1 MSSRRRSHFDATS
14 NKRSEVSR
22 GTSDGQDI
30 FDATG
35 ERMYLSKQEA
45 LQEIGLAIAPAFPA
59 DARFT
64 AADELT
70 AISVKLDT
78 GRIITVRFSRSVL
91 RKYANANPSSRQR
104 AKLVIRSLCERHLL
118 DDPGKRSGQR
128 VIEAETGLEKALNR
142 SILTAQVAGG

>member
-1 MSSRRRSHFDATS
+1 
-14 NKRSEVSR
+14 
-22 GTSDGQDI
+22 
-30 FDATG
+30 
-35 ERMYLSKQEA
+35 MYLSKQEA

-70 AISVKLDT
+70 AISVKLDS

-91 RKYANANPSSRQR
+91 RKYANANPPSRQR
-104 AKLVIRSLCERHLL
+104 AKLVIRSLCEEHLL
-118 DDPGKRSGQR
+118 GPGKRSGHR

-142 SILTAQVAGG
+142 SPFTAEVAGG

>member
-1 MSSRRRSHFDATS
+1 MARIFSTL
-14 NKRSEVSR
+14 R
-22 GTSDGQDI
+22 GTHVLI
-30 FDATG
+30 
-35 ERMYLSKQEA
+35 EQEA

-64 AADELT
+64 PADELT

>member
-59 DARFT
+59 DARFI

-70 AISVKLDT
+70 AISVKLDS

-91 RKYANANPSSRQR
+91 RKYANANPPSRQR
-104 AKLVIRSLCERHLL
+104 AKLVIRSLCEEHLL
-118 DDPGKRSGQR
+118 GPGKRSGHR

-142 SILTAQVAGG
+142 SPFTAEVAGG